1 MHLIALTPCRVS
13 HLTPL
18 YTTIITPTLHP
29 LMGFPSHQGKPAP
42 ATIWWEVCRLVGV
55 ERFHLARLPVPKPL
69 TASDIVRR
77 TCWVLQREADVGRQ
91 DEELPGQANQIH
103 WSVCILS
110 CNPWP
115 SSSPRWS
122 PDSSQVEWW
131 VVSRNDFF
139 CWYFYPLL
147 FIRTVFCEIF
157 PTELSRPNT
166 GRGWVWGENIRF
178 VNFFFFRVS
187 CAACRLQHPYL
198 THWGCWASGG
208 CCCFC
213 CTTCSPSV
221 TAYITSDGR
230 GWKV

>member
-1 MHLIALTPCRVS
+1 MHLIALTPW
-13 HLTPL
+13 LTSPL
-18 YTTIITPTLHP
+18 STPP
-29 LMGFPSHQGKPAP
+29 LSPPPCIPWWDGNQGKPAP

-55 ERFHLARLPVPKPL
+55 ELFHLARLPVPKPL

-139 CWYFYPLL
+139 AGTFTPSCL
-147 FIRTVFCEIF
+147 FAQYSVRFFQLNSQGQT
-157 PTELSRPNT
+157 
-166 GRGWVWGENIRF
+166 RGEGECGGKTSDLW
-178 VNFFFFRVS
+178 FFFFS
-187 CAACRLQHPYL
+187 PEFLALPA
-198 THWGCWASGG
+198 GCN
-208 CCCFC
+208 
-213 CTTCSPSV
+213 
-221 TAYITSDGR
+221 IHI
-230 GWKV
+230 